1 MNPRTHIPEKDLL
14 LAASGELGVTRAAQV
29 RDHLAACWRCRE
41 RSREVENT
49 IDEVVRAHRE
59 SAGYSIQDAS
69 GPRAL
74 LRARLAEAAATRVP
88 PPVSRLFGRALAY
101 SAAGLAVIL
110 ALVYFG
116 PVPNPGQPERL
127 TPDPRLT
134 PGATLLVS
142 AEEVCAIQPDEQA
155 RVIPAAVGRQVFVR
169 YGIQRPRPLAYELD
183 YLIDPELGGADDPRN
198 FWPQPYGAGEW
209 NAHVKDALEDRLRE
223 LVCQQELSLETAQ
236 QEIARDWISAYKK
249 YFQTEEPIA
258 THIAFT
264 KDQPWRP

>member
-1 MNPRTHIPEKDLL
+1 MNADTHIPERDLL
-14 LAASGELGVTRAAQV
+14 LAASGELNVIRAAQV
-29 RDHLAACWRCRE
+29 RDHLAVCWNCRE
-41 RSREVENT
+41 RGQELENT
-49 IDEVVRAHRE
+49 IGEIVRAERE
-59 SAGYSIQDAS
+59 SASDHFPDAS

-74 LRARLAEAAATRVP
+74 LRARLAEAATQP
-88 PPVSRLFGRALAY
+88 PAPVWFGGRTLAY
-101 SAAGLAVIL
+101 ASASLAVIL
-110 ALVYFG
+110 AVLFFG
-116 PVPNPGQPERL
+116 RVVPQPDPQVRL

-142 AEEVCAIQPDEQA
+142 AAEVCAIEPDEQA

-169 YGIQRPRPLAYELD
+169 YGINRPRPLAYELD

-198 FWPQPYGAGEW
+198 FWPQPYGSGEW

-223 LVCQQELSLETAQ
+223 LVCQRELSLETAQ

-249 YFQTEEPIA
+249 YFQTDEPIA